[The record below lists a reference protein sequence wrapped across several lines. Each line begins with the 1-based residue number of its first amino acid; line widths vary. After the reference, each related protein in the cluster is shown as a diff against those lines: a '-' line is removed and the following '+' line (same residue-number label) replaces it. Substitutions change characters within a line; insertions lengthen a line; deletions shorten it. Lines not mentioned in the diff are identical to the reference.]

1 MNGNECTQISPGDYM
16 NTLNTSHWSERTR
29 FGLNATA
36 DAAGT
41 ERCGHLG
48 LKTWT
53 LGKMNSG

>member
-1 MNGNECTQISPGDYM
+1 MNGNECMHIAPADYM
-16 NTLNTSHWSERTR
+16 NMLNTGHWSERTR

-53 LGKMNSG
+53 LEK